1 MLPHGVV
8 NDMHRLLEQQIREA
22 TRPDGEL
29 DLGKLL
35 ATVSGC
41 YIRTDEERRGIVR
54 SMQLMSDEATALTRE
69 LRESTA
75 SQLQAVLDH
84 VKDVIMTVDDAGHIA
99 SINATGQRVFGHA
112 EADAIGRPLSFLLPQ
127 LASKQSIAAEL
138 EQLAARLDDT
148 QVDLA
153 PHETLGLRSNG
164 TQFSAEIAVSKTRMN
179 RRDVFVVCLR
189 DTSDRKMAEA
199 ALRDSEARY
208 RTLVEHAPE
217 IIVVIDL
224 DENRL
229 FDLNENAVRFFKM
242 EREMLLK
249 SSVDALCPPHQPDG
263 SLSSHANRAQ
273 FDRTMAG
280 EAPVL
285 EWVFRDSFGNDIPC
299 EVRWVR
305 LQSHGRRLIRG
316 SITDITE
323 RKRSELLAAGERRVF
338 ERLAANVDLKITLQ
352 AITDVVERVAL
363 DSVCAIRMLDA
374 AGKHLMLCSGPRLPA
389 VYAQAMEGIA
399 IAARNGSCAAAV
411 YLQRQVIVADIARD
425 ALWENTREAVLA
437 AGLRSCWSTLIHS
450 SDGRILGTLALYF
463 RTPRSPLRRD
473 FELMARM
480 TQLAGIAI
488 ERRFAENALR
498 ESEARYRRLFDNV
511 MEGVYSSTNDG
522 RFLSVNPALARMVG
536 YSTPAELLTLAP
548 QAMYHD
554 QAEREAII
562 AALEKEGEVR
572 NAEFQLRRVD
582 GTILT
587 VIENARVVRDNNG
600 HLVGYEGTIS
610 DISERKRAET
620 AVFEEKEKAQVTL
633 QSIGDAVITTDASG
647 CIEYL
652 NAVAETLTGWES
664 REAKGKR
671 LREVFN
677 ILNEATRE
685 PLEDPVTRSL
695 REGRVI
701 AVADQTVLVNR
712 RGQEIAI
719 QDSAAPIRDR
729 SGKIIGVVMVFHDV
743 SKERRLRRALAY
755 QATHDALTGLINRR
769 EFENR
774 LNEALLTARSDEG
787 TTHCLLYL
795 DLDQFKLVNDTCGH
809 QAGDRLLKQI
819 TGLLQT
825 RIRTSDTIARLGGDE
840 FGLLL
845 QDCTAERAAKI
856 ADNLR
861 QAIREFRFEWQ
872 DGAMNV
878 GVSIGIV
885 EINSTSESIASV
897 MSAADVACYAA
908 KDSGRNRVHMYQ
920 YSSAPERHREMQWV
934 SRLTRACEEN
944 RLELYYQPIVPIG
957 ATRDTRGHYELLLRM
972 RNEHGELVQPAEF
985 IPAAERYNVMSMIDR
1000 WVVSQALGAL
1010 AHYRTDGDPRHGYTL
1025 SINLSGTSLN
1035 DDRFLEFLINELQT
1049 YDLSPGAVCF
1059 EITET
1064 AAISNLANVVHFMRE
1079 FRARGCLF
1087 SLDDFGSGLSSFMYL
1102 KNLPVDYLKIDGSFI
1117 QNVTTDHVD
1126 RSMVEAITQI
1136 GRAMGLKTV
1145 AERVESAEVLRCLAD
1160 IGVEYAQGFYIAK
1173 PESIEALS
1181 RITRTQPQLRLVHS
1195 A

>member
-1 MLPHGVV
+1 
-8 NDMHRLLEQQIREA
+8 MHRLLDQQIRDA
-22 TRPDGEL
+22 TLADGEL

-35 ATVSGC
+35 AAVSGC
-41 YIRTDEERRGIVR
+41 YIRMDEERRGIVR

-99 SINATGQRVFGHA
+99 SINVTGQRVFGHA

-127 LASKQSIAAEL
+127 LASKQSIPAEL

-217 IIVVIDL
+217 IIVVVDL

-229 FDLNENAVRFFKM
+229 IDLNENAVRFFKM
-242 EREMLLK
+242 ERETLLK

-299 EVRWVR
+299 GVRCVR
-305 LQSHGRRLIRG
+305 LQSQGRRLIRG

-323 RKRSELLAAGERRVF
+323 RKRAELLAAGERRVF
-338 ERLAANVDLKITLQ
+338 ERLAANVDLRITLQ
-352 AITDVVERVAL
+352 AITDVVERVAP
-363 DSVCAIRMLDA
+363 DSVCAIRMLDDS
-374 AGKHLMLCSGPRLPA
+374 GKHLTLCSGPRLPA

-399 IAARNGSCAAAV
+399 VAARNGSCAAAV

-480 TQLAGIAI
+480 TQIAGISI

-536 YSTPAELLTLAP
+536 YSTPAELLALSP
-548 QAMYHD
+548 QVMYHE
-554 QAEREAII
+554 QTERASII
-562 AALEKEGEVR
+562 AALERDGEVR
-572 NAEFQLRRVD
+572 NAEFQLHRVD
-582 GTILT
+582 GTTLT
-587 VIENARVVRDNNG
+587 VIENARAVRDNNG
-600 HLVGYEGTIS
+600 QLVGYEGTIS
-610 DISERKRAET
+610 DISARKRAET

-652 NAVAETLTGWES
+652 NPVAETLTGWES

-701 AVADQTVLVNR
+701 T
-712 RGQEIAI
+712 
-719 QDSAAPIRDR
+719 
-729 SGKIIGVVMVFHDV
+729 
-743 SKERRLRRALAY
+743 
-755 QATHDALTGLINRR
+755 
-769 EFENR
+769 
-774 LNEALLTARSDEG
+774 
-787 TTHCLLYL
+787 
-795 DLDQFKLVNDTCGH
+795 
-809 QAGDRLLKQI
+809 
-819 TGLLQT
+819 
-825 RIRTSDTIARLGGDE
+825 
-840 FGLLL
+840 
-845 QDCTAERAAKI
+845 
-856 ADNLR
+856 
-861 QAIREFRFEWQ
+861 
-872 DGAMNV
+872 
-878 GVSIGIV
+878 
-885 EINSTSESIASV
+885 
-897 MSAADVACYAA
+897 
-908 KDSGRNRVHMYQ
+908 
-920 YSSAPERHREMQWV
+920 
-934 SRLTRACEEN
+934 
-944 RLELYYQPIVPIG
+944 
-957 ATRDTRGHYELLLRM
+957 
-972 RNEHGELVQPAEF
+972 
-985 IPAAERYNVMSMIDR
+985 
-1000 WVVSQALGAL
+1000 
-1010 AHYRTDGDPRHGYTL
+1010 
-1025 SINLSGTSLN
+1025 
-1035 DDRFLEFLINELQT
+1035 
-1049 YDLSPGAVCF
+1049 
-1059 EITET
+1059 
-1064 AAISNLANVVHFMRE
+1064 
-1079 FRARGCLF
+1079 
-1087 SLDDFGSGLSSFMYL
+1087 
-1102 KNLPVDYLKIDGSFI
+1102 
-1117 QNVTTDHVD
+1117 
-1126 RSMVEAITQI
+1126 
-1136 GRAMGLKTV
+1136 
-1145 AERVESAEVLRCLAD
+1145 
-1160 IGVEYAQGFYIAK
+1160 
-1173 PESIEALS
+1173 
-1181 RITRTQPQLRLVHS
+1181 
-1195 A
+1195 